1 MEGLNG
7 LGGMFRKLRSQ
18 FAPVAGETDRRR
30 SRDAS
35 FHSAGQVYRR
45 ATDRDEDRMTTFAHR
60 VAALGADQ
68 ARGFIDRFYAADEA
82 GARQAALLMTLRAG
96 GAEAGR
102 FLGELLDGGPIQ
114 ETERRLALRTLPA
127 LESPDRI
134 AVAPELAERAFGLS
148 TSADADERM
157 GGAGLLGTQE
167 TPRARERLMQMA
179 EADADVRVRAAAVRM
194 LGKNGDRTT
203 LNYLRAYPAAE
214 LAGDPWAETVLDGAL
229 WELEKKF
236 A

>member
-1 MEGLNG
+1 MEGNNG
-7 LGGMFRKLRSQ
+7 LGGMFRKLRHP
-18 FAPVAGETDRRR
+18 FAADVREADRRR
-30 SRDAS
+30 ARDAS
-35 FHSAGQVYRR
+35 LHSAGQVYRR
-45 ATDRDEDRMTTFAHR
+45 ATDGEEDRMTTFAHR
-60 VAALGADQ
+60 VAGLVPEQ
-68 ARGFIDRFYAADEA
+68 ARGFIDRFYAAGEA
-82 GARQAALLMTLRAG
+82 GSRQAALLMTLRAG
-96 GAEAGR
+96 GADAGR

-114 ETERRLALRTLPA
+114 EAERRLALRALPA
-127 LESPDRI
+127 LEAPGRI

-148 TSADADERM
+148 ASADADERM

-179 EADADVRVRAAAVRM
+179 EADADVRVRASAVRM

-214 LAGDPWAETVLDGAL
+214 LSGDPWAETALDGAL